1 MNTQTSS
8 FTAQGRAEAAQ
19 ANTLEMRQAEA
30 ASEVRERYAARIT
43 AARWPRKIKLW
54 FTMQKEIREAK
65 AQIEREVAPRD
76 GLYLRDE

>member
-43 AARWPRKIKLW
+43 EARWPRKIKLW

-65 AQIEREVAPRD
+65 AQREVAPRD